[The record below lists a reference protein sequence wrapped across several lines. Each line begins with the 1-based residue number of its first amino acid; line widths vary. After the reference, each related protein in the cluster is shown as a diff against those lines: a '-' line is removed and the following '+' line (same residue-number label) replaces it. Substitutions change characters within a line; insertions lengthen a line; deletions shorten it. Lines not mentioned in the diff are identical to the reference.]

1 MLFEDSMA
9 AMDNESS
16 KRGKL
21 VDVIILSAVLV
32 FIAVGVLV
40 VAINWGTWDPDREN
54 WDSRIPDSPSAD
66 KTPPADATNE

>member
-1 MLFEDSMA
+1 M
-9 AMDNESS
+9 NNGSS
-16 KRGKL
+16 KRVKL

-54 WDSRIPDSPSAD
+54 WDSRIPDSTGAGNA
-66 KTPPADATNE
+66 PPADATNE